1 MKNDGLGVQIRS
13 VLALN
18 LVCEIN
24 DEDLTRDYLE
34 VSSYETHTIRELFLS
49 PVSLGSTWQYSSI
62 VI

>member
-24 DEDLTRDYLE
+24 DEDLTR
-34 VSSYETHTIRELFLS
+34 VS
-49 PVSLGSTWQYSSI
+49 
-62 VI
+62 